1 MIQAVVFDM
10 DGVLFDTERL
20 YNEAWREVAESW
32 PIQADLDDLIVRC
45 VGLNHTDTR
54 RLFDDMLGEDF
65 PFDAYTGRIGAR
77 FHEMVEEELPVKE
90 GVPEILR
97 WLKEQKIP
105 TALAT
110 STSREGAL
118 SHLQRTGILSYFD
131 EVITGDMVEHS
142 KPAPDIYLIACD
154 ALHVPPSN
162 CIAVED
168 SPNGIRSAYAAG
180 MMAVMIPDQIAPTD
194 ELRAMLYR
202 EFPSLRDLLRYLK
215 EQQSLENIR

>member
-20 YNEAWREVAESW
+20 YNKAWHEVAKSY
-32 PIQADLDDLIVRC
+32 PIEADLDDLIVRC

-54 RLFDDMLGEDF
+54 HLFADVLGADF
-65 PFDAYTGRIGAR
+65 PFDEYTRRIGTR
-77 FHEMVEEELPVKE
+77 FQELVKEDLPVKE
-90 GVPEILR
+90 GTYEILC

-110 STSREGAL
+110 STSHEGAL
-118 SHLQRTGILSYFD
+118 SHLLRTGILPYFD
-131 EVITGDMVEHS
+131 KIITGDMVEHS

-154 ALHVPPSN
+154 ALHMPPAD

-168 SPNGIRSAYAAG
+168 SPNGIRSAYTAG
-180 MMAVMIPDQIAPTD
+180 MMAVMIPDQIASTD

-202 EFPSLRDLLRYLK
+202 EFPTLKELLAYLK
-215 EQQSLENIR
+215 KQRG

>member
-20 YNEAWREVAESW
+20 YNEAWHEVAESW
-32 PIQADLDDLIVRC
+32 PIKVNLDDLIVRC
-45 VGLNHTDTR
+45 VGLNHADTR

-77 FHEMVEEELPVKE
+77 FRELVEEELPVKE
-90 GVPEILR
+90 GVREILF
-97 WLKEQKIP
+97 WLKEQKVP

-110 STSREGAL
+110 STSRESAL
-118 SHLQRTGILSYFD
+118 SHLRRTGILSYFD
-131 EVITGDMVEHS
+131 EIITGDMVEHS
-142 KPAPDIYLIACD
+142 KPAPDIYLIACN
-154 ALHVPPSN
+154 ALHIPPAD

-180 MMAVMIPDQIAPTD
+180 MKAVMVPDQIAPTD

-202 EFPSLRDLLRYLK
+202 EFPSLTGLLRYLK
-215 EQQSLENIR
+215 EQQD

>member
-1 MIQAVVFDM
+1 MK
-10 DGVLFDTERL
+10 
-20 YNEAWREVAESW
+20 
-32 PIQADLDDLIVRC
+32 
-45 VGLNHTDTR
+45 
-54 RLFDDMLGEDF
+54 ED
-65 PFDAYTGRIGAR
+65 
-77 FHEMVEEELPVKE
+77 LPVKE
-90 GVPEILR
+90 GAYEILC

-118 SHLQRTGILSYFD
+118 SHLLRTGILPYFN
-131 EVITGDMVEHS
+131 EIITGDMVEHS

-154 ALHVPPSN
+154 ALHMPPAD

-168 SPNGIRSAYAAG
+168 SPNGIRSAYTAG

-202 EFPSLRDLLRYLK
+202 EFPSLKELLAYLK
-215 EQQSLENIR
+215 KQRG